1 MQEPYYAVI
10 FTSKQ
15 TSQTRGY
22 KQAAALME
30 ELAEQMP
37 GYLGIEGAKNESD
50 KTGITVSYWKSLED
64 IARWKAQAEHQGAQ
78 RMGKSD
84 WYENY
89 TVRIC
94 KVEREYHFEAATNG
108 KAKDAS

>member
-1 MQEPYYAVI
+1 MKPPYYAVI

-15 TSQTRGY
+15 TSATRGY
-22 KQAAALME
+22 KQAADLME
-30 ELAEQMP
+30 ELAKKMP
-37 GYLGIEGAKNESD
+37 GYLGIEGARNERD
-50 KTGITVSYWKSLED
+50 KTGITVSYWATLED

-84 WYENY
+84 WYESY

-94 KVEREYHFEAATNG
+94 KVEREYSFE
-108 KAKDAS
+108 KK

>member
-1 MQEPYYAVI
+1 MKPPYYAVI

-15 TSQTRGY
+15 TSLTRGY
-22 KQAAALME
+22 QQAAQLME
-30 ELAEQMP
+30 ELAQNMP
-37 GYLGIEGAKNESD
+37 GYLGIEGARNAAGD
-50 KTGITVSYWKSLED
+50 KLGVTVSYWETLED

-78 RMGKSD
+78 RMGRSD

-94 KVEREYHFEAATNG
+94 KVEREYSFE
-108 KAKDAS
+108 K

>member
-1 MQEPYYAVI
+1 MKPPYYAVI
-10 FTSKQ
+10 FTSTQ

-22 KQAAALME
+22 KQAAQLME
-30 ELAEQMP
+30 ELAQKMP
-37 GYLGIEGAKNESD
+37 GYLGIEGARNSEGD
-50 KTGITVSYWKSLED
+50 NLGITVSYWKSLED

-94 KVEREYHFEAATNG
+94 KVEREYSFER
-108 KAKDAS
+108 

>member
-1 MQEPYYAVI
+1 MQTPYYAVI
-10 FTSKQ
+10 FSSKQ
-15 TSQTRGY
+15 TSSTRGY

-30 ELAEQMP
+30 ELAGQMP
-37 GYLGIEGAKNESD
+37 GYLGIEGARNDSD
-50 KTGITVSYWKSLED
+50 NLGITISYWKSLED

-84 WYENY
+84 WYEHY

-94 KVEREYHFEAATNG
+94 KVEREYSF
-108 KAKDAS
+108 DASKK